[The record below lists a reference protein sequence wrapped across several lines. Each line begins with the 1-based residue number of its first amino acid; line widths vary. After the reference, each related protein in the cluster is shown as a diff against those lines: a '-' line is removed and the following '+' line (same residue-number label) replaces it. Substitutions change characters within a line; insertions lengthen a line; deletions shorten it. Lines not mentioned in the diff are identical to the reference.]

1 MSKGLS
7 SVKTLTA
14 KEIAKKWNLPLAV
27 VSKKIAA
34 GIKVEKEHTKS
45 TGQANEIARDHLG
58 ERPDYYDKLGQMEKK
73 KVKIKE
79 NTSVTGV
86 AGLGFNTGVPAVDD
100 DNGYITTNALAKDS
114 MNGAIMDFVNK
125 HHQHLHDKTS
135 FKEYNPKKIK
145 MSSNK
150 DLAESLGSDYGTAAV
165 PVTGDLTGSPRKV
178 AKIDEVN
185 LKKITDKISPKV
197 KKKIKN
203 VAAATALASNAIA
216 GAGAFQ
222 NASMQQGSPTS
233 DAVNAAA
240 GLPGKVGYAFFAG
253 KSAKSGFDMA
263 KEHIRSKQ
271 KLKEDLRKWF
281 REKWV
286 RYDTKGNIKGP
297 CARDEGEGKP
307 KCRPLASARAMSKD
321 ERAKSAR
328 RKRREDPV
336 ADRPGKGGKPVM
348 VRTEETLMEKNVPTN
363 PALWARAKAQ
373 ARAKFDVYPS
383 AYANGW
389 ASKWY
394 KSKGGGW
401 KTAANESI
409 EEACWDT
416 HKQEG
421 MKKKGGKMVPN
432 CVPKEEKSIVPA
444 NTTERGIYEDQ
455 IDEIKASTVGS
466 AVAKAA
472 AERKDITSKKMGKEE
487 IAKWWKR
494 ERLVRAGVNKLSGKS
509 KVPASTEESWTPFFP
524 PHHKHSARLSKEKS
538 NKPDIIMDPGAGG
551 TTKTIHEVKQMD
563 TKDIINEALDNI
575 LDENLV
581 AMKENFMTALQEK
594 AMEKLEERKKIIA
607 SEYFAQ

>member
-86 AGLGFNTGVPAVDD
+86 AGLGFNTGVPAIDD
-100 DNGYITTNALAKDS
+100 DNEYITTNALARDPL
-114 MNGAIMDFVNK
+114 NGAVMDFVNK
-125 HHQHLHDKTS
+125 HHQHLHGKTS

-150 DLAESLGSDYGTAAV
+150 DLAESLGSDYGTAATPIV
-165 PVTGDLTGSPRKV
+165 GDLTGSPRKV
-178 AKIDEVN
+178 MKVDEVK
-185 LKKITDKISPKV
+185 LPKV
-197 KKKIKN
+197 PEKVKSKAKKAVAVGMTAANLATGADIYDRASRGVGSPIRD
-203 VAAATALASNAIA
+203 VAAAAS
-216 GAGAFQ
+216 
-222 NASMQQGSPTS
+222 
-233 DAVNAAA
+233 
-240 GLPGKVGYAFFAG
+240 GLPGKIGYGAMGANWTV
-253 KSAKSGFDMA
+253 KGFDKA
-263 KEHIRSKQ
+263 REHIKSRQ

-416 HKQEG
+416 HKQQG

-444 NTTERGIYEDQ
+444 NSTERGIY
-455 IDEIKASTVGS
+455 EIKASTVGS

-472 AERKDITSKKMGKEE
+472 AERKEITSKKMGNKEV
-487 IAKWWKR
+487 AKWWKR
-494 ERLVRAGVNKLSGKS
+494 ERLVRAGVNKLTGKS
-509 KVPASTEESWTPFFP
+509 KVPASAEESWTPFFP

-538 NKPDIIMDPGAGG
+538 NKPDVIMDPGAGG

-563 TKDIINEALDNI
+563 TKDLINEALDDI
-575 LDENLV
+575 LENNLV
-581 AMKENFMTALQEK
+581 SMKENLMTALQEK
-594 AMEKLEERKKIIA
+594 TMEKLEERKKVIA
-607 SEYFAQ
+607 ANYFAQ